1 MVAMHQT
8 MIPRFN
14 YSYSLRDTWDGI
26 TGLLFNK
33 KPNASYLNDLF
44 PDADIY
50 FVDSARVGIKY
61 ALLAFD
67 LKPGAQIGI
76 QPYTCSSM
84 LAAIVAANCQPVF
97 IDINEQLSLDCD
109 DLRRKL
115 PGLDALIITHT
126 FGIPANMSQIKQ
138 LIGQLPVIED
148 CAHAFHSWYE
158 GMHVGN
164 FFDAAVFSFGNG
176 KFPSVGGGGLLV
188 IKRKKYSE
196 RVAAMLGKLKS
207 SGLVRELTFAGRR
220 LINALIHS
228 RPGESMLYY
237 LLNENF
243 LSNKSQ
249 QISDYPTHERQPYRS
264 IGYAMQR
271 QFSELAIMSMKQQE
285 NARYLIDRHNRHYK
299 MLANV
304 DDMGNSFAV
313 VLLSQRRDELYSYL
327 RKKGVGAGK
336 HFQHAKS
343 WAMRFGYQQDECP
356 NFEQI
361 VGEILTIPCHYGMV
375 QSDLRKIDQCLNGFA
390 QTNKPTL

>member
-1 MVAMHQT
+1 

-33 KPNASYLNDLF
+33 KPNTSYLNDLF
-44 PDADIY
+44 PGAAIY
-50 FVDSARVGIKY
+50 FVDSARMGIKY
-61 ALLAFD
+61 ALLAFN
-67 LKPGAQIGI
+67 LKPGAKIGI

-84 LAAIVAANCQPVF
+84 LAAIAAANCRPVF

-115 PGLDALIITHT
+115 TGLDALIITHT
-126 FGIPANMSQIKQ
+126 FGIPANITQIKQ
-138 LIGQLPVIED
+138 LTGQLPVIED

-158 GMHVGN
+158 GIHAGN

-188 IKRKKYSE
+188 INRRKSSE
-196 RVAAMLGKLKS
+196 RVAGMLGKLKS
-207 SGLVRELTFAGRR
+207 SGLVRELTFAGRQ
-220 LINALIHS
+220 LVNALIHS
-228 RPGESMLYY
+228 RVGESTLYY

-264 IGYAMQR
+264 VGYAMQR
-271 QFSELAIMSMKQQE
+271 QFTELAIMSMKQRE
-285 NARYLIDRHNRHYK
+285 NARYLIDRQNSHYK

-304 DDMGNSFAV
+304 DDAGNSFAI
-313 VLLSQRRDELYSYL
+313 VLLSHRRNELYNFL
-327 RKKGVGAGK
+327 RKKGIGAGK

-343 WAMRFGYQQDECP
+343 WAMQFGYQHGECP

-361 VGEILTIPCHYGMV
+361 VGEILTIPCHYGMIS
-375 QSDLRKIDQCLNGFA
+375 SDLQKIDQCLNEFT
-390 QTNKPTL
+390 QSNNLTR